1 MVRKII
7 FWNLLFVVLLINTS
21 EAQEEKYISL
31 FLYNFTKHFDWP
43 EEYRSGD
50 FIIDVMGHESVF
62 LELKELTAYK
72 KVGDQNIVIRHY
84 PNASVIGK
92 CHILFIGH
100 WQSRFL
106 PQIINM
112 VANRSTLI
120 VTEKEGLIN
129 EGSAINFLIKDGA
142 IKFEFKKSNALKYG
156 LKFDPQIVNMADV
169 VYE

>member
-1 MVRKII
+1 MNKKII
-7 FWNLLFVVLLINTS
+7 FWVLLLVVFQINNV

-43 EEYRSGD
+43 DEYKSGD
-50 FIIDVMGHESVF
+50 FIIDVLGHESVF
-62 LELKELTAYK
+62 IKLKELTASK
-72 KVGDQNIVIRHY
+72 KVGIQDIVIRNY
-84 PNASVIGK
+84 SDITLIGK

-106 PQIINM
+106 PQILDKIG
-112 VANRSTLI
+112 NRATLI

-129 EGSAINFLIKDGA
+129 EGSAINFIIKEGV

-156 LKFDPQIVNMADV
+156 LKYDPRIIEMAEA
-169 VYE
+169 VYD